1 MILYTYFVY
10 ALLIL
15 GVFVLSLFIGL
26 KKQGHYITRYCGF
39 VSVLL
44 ILFFSLIDGC
54 RYKVGYDWLQY
65 KDIFVHL
72 QQTGNFSR
80 DKLEFFYKFIN
91 LLLAEV
97 GLHYAFLFM
106 LMSGILLFSLL
117 FLLRDFRRHLWCVIP
132 LFICWFLNY
141 SDNLSRQFLAI
152 SFLLIAMYYYVRQKY
167 QYSIVLVIFAT
178 GCHITAL
185 SIAPIYLILFYVNLR
200 KYKYFPL
207 CLYGVCFIISIVIT
221 TAGFNILSSEY
232 TSFFLILIGRE
243 SYIERIANAGF
254 NSFDIEIH
262 TRIIMGFFHLFI
274 LYQVTKLK
282 DIENERL
289 FNWIFNIYILGICL
303 WDLFCEEELFQRFI
317 LYLYCCFPFI
327 WGIIL
332 SKVIRRHKLV
342 TSAITLLIIAYSIRR
357 YFIFSSLHGSFNFI
371 WDIQ

>member
-91 LLLAEV
+91 LLLAEA

-167 QYSIVLVIFAT
+167 QYSIVLVIF
-178 GCHITAL
+178 CYRM
-185 SIAPIYLILFYVNLR
+185 PYY
-200 KYKYFPL
+200 
-207 CLYGVCFIISIVIT
+207 SIVYC
-221 TAGFNILSSEY
+221 AYL
-232 TSFFLILIGRE
+232 
-243 SYIERIANAGF
+243 F
-254 NSFDIEIH
+254 NSF
-262 TRIIMGFFHLFI
+262 LC
-274 LYQVTKLK
+274 K
-282 DIENERL
+282 
-289 FNWIFNIYILGICL
+289 
-303 WDLFCEEELFQRFI
+303 
-317 LYLYCCFPFI
+317 
-327 WGIIL
+327 
-332 SKVIRRHKLV
+332 SKKIQ
-342 TSAITLLIIAYSIRR
+342 
-357 YFIFSSLHGSFNFI
+357 IFSVVPLWSMFYYIYCNYNCWF
-371 WDIQ
+371 

>member
-91 LLLAEV
+91 LLLAEA

-132 LFICWFLNY
+132 LFICWFLNAEFNLQMQQN
-141 SDNLSRQFLAI
+141 SD
-152 SFLLIAMYYYVRQKY
+152 
-167 QYSIVLVIFAT
+167 
-178 GCHITAL
+178 
-185 SIAPIYLILFYVNLR
+185 
-200 KYKYFPL
+200 
-207 CLYGVCFIISIVIT
+207 
-221 TAGFNILSSEY
+221 
-232 TSFFLILIGRE
+232 
-243 SYIERIANAGF
+243 
-254 NSFDIEIH
+254 
-262 TRIIMGFFHLFI
+262 
-274 LYQVTKLK
+274 
-282 DIENERL
+282 
-289 FNWIFNIYILGICL
+289 
-303 WDLFCEEELFQRFI
+303 
-317 LYLYCCFPFI
+317 
-327 WGIIL
+327 
-332 SKVIRRHKLV
+332 
-342 TSAITLLIIAYSIRR
+342 
-357 YFIFSSLHGSFNFI
+357 
-371 WDIQ
+371 